1 MPAIASTRLSGKTDM
16 NESDD
21 MYMLLLLLSIHL
33 GKHDT
38 DCASADPM
46 KHAST
51 MVAKILI

>member
-21 MYMLLLLLSIHL
+21 THMLLLSVHL

-38 DCASADPM
+38 DYASADPM